1 MELVPAVLSGRA
13 WQIGL
18 PVGRIWGGFQGCSV
32 HGQEAIAMPTIRR
45 FQFVCDAVE
54 QRVQRQGQ
62 QFVPLLDE
70 GGDGGAA

>member
-1 MELVPAVLSGRA
+1 
-13 WQIGL
+13 
-18 PVGRIWGGFQGCSV
+18 
-32 HGQEAIAMPTIRR
+32 MPTIRR